1 MKNATRRLRGL
12 AAGVAVATG
21 LLLHAPV
28 QAQVQQDAQGGRRWQ
43 QGQRQDPAQRLDRQ
57 VSMLTERLQL
67 SSTQASRIRGILQ
80 RQDEQLRAWRQEHR
94 GEFQRGGGR
103 RGGEQQQGANGER
116 RRPELPAELKAIRDR
131 GEQQIEAVLNDRQR
145 AEYRTL
151 REQRG
156 QFGNRQGGEGRGQR
170 GDRQGRYDGSR

>member
-28 QAQVQQDAQGGRRWQ
+28 QAQVQQDAQGGRRWE

-57 VSMLTERLQL
+57 VSMLTQRLQL
-67 SSTQASRIRGILQ
+67 SSTQASQVRGILQ

-94 GEFQRGGGR
+94 GELQRGGGR
-103 RGGEQQQGANGER
+103 QGGEQPGANGER

-131 GEQQIEAVLNDRQR
+131 GERQIEAVLNDRQR

-156 QFGNRQGGEGRGQR
+156 QWGGRRG
-170 GDRQGRYDGSR
+170 G